1 MKDSKQEAI
10 HSDPTQGPAAG
21 ARKAEKV
28 RSSRY
33 EWETKTEPK
42 ESQGAPGEGQRSLMA
57 SVRSWLRIF
66 FSTSRSFFD
75 KDDDPTPSA
84 A

>member
-1 MKDSKQEAI
+1 MKHEKQEPPVAGEG
-10 HSDPTQGPAAG
+10 QAAAG
-21 ARKAEKV
+21 AQKAEKV

-33 EWETKTEPK
+33 EWE
-42 ESQGAPGEGQRSLMA
+42 GRSSEA
-57 SVRSWLRIF
+57 ERPDARVQAAR
-66 FSTSRSFFD
+66 TSLLAALVARLKKLLALDFFD